1 MRRRQ
6 FTATD
11 GTVLAYE
18 VHGEAGADTPPLV
31 CIPGGAMRDPVYL
44 GDLGGLCAHRQLVVL
59 HLRGTGASAV
69 PRDPATYRCDRQVPD
84 VEALRAHLGL
94 ERIELLAHSAGA
106 GLALLYA
113 AAHPERVAALTLVTP
128 SLRALGLG
136 ATAEDQA
143 ESRLLRAHEPW
154 FDEAVAA
161 LKRIDADEDNAS
173 IEDWLLYARFSYGR
187 WDEEIE
193 RYERASEEQYNEAAA
208 GQYNAP
214 GAFDPDLVRAGLARL
229 SAPVLLLAAEYD
241 GNPLPRVAAVAAGS
255 FPSARLAVQPGAG
268 HFPWIDDPAAF
279 VRLLTQG

>member
-1 MRRRQ
+1 MRRQQ
-6 FTATD
+6 FTAPD

-18 VHGEAGADTPPLV
+18 VHGEPGAGAPLV
-31 CIPGGAMRDPVYL
+31 VVPGGAMRDPVYL

-69 PRDPATYRCDRQVPD
+69 PQDPATYRCDRQVPD
-84 VEALRAHLGL
+84 LEALREHLGL
-94 ERIELLAHSAGA
+94 ERVELLAHSAGA
-106 GLALLYA
+106 SLALLYA

-128 SLRALGLG
+128 NLRALGLG
-136 ATAEDQA
+136 ATEEDRA

-161 LKRIDADEDNAS
+161 LKRIDEDEDNAS
-173 IEDWLLYARFSYGR
+173 DEDWLLYARFSYGR

-193 RYERASEEQYNEAAA
+193 RYERDSEEQYHEAAA

-214 GAFDPDLVRAGLARL
+214 GAFDPDEVRAGLARL

-279 VRLLTQG
+279 VRLLTEG